1 MVLPHPSNIRESSPV
16 REFTGDTRRMTH
28 SVLNELVRERARLV
42 EELGTIELKTFEEY
56 RYRRGQIIGLD
67 IAIKICKDIQAQL
80 EA

>member
-1 MVLPHPSNIRESSPV
+1 MALRPANIHEADPV

-28 SVLNELVRERARLV
+28 SVLNELQRERARIV

-56 RYRRGQIIGLD
+56 RHRRGRIDGLD
-67 IAIKICKDIQAQL
+67 IAIKICKDVQKQL